1 MCTPPPAPAADSAAP
16 WTQHFSR
23 LRKFT
28 TTAEGQPA
36 RLGCLG
42 AVLVMVG
49 GLGAGSTKQHDPLLE
64 PIHLSWLRYG
74 HGLVLSSVLLWLGV
88 ALMLIAW
95 LLLGR
100 RVLTRDASEYTMV
113 ATTGFWLAPL
123 LLSAPVFSRD
133 TYSYLAQGALLRDGL
148 DPYSVAPVENP
159 NPLLDNVSPIWT
171 ITTAPYGPAFIMVAK
186 LTTMLVGNHV
196 IAGTMLLRL
205 CMLPGLALLIWAA
218 PRLARHLGAEG
229 STALWICVLNPL
241 VIIHLMGGVHNEM
254 LMVGLM
260 MAGIALTFERHHLT
274 GISLVAVAVAVKA
287 TAGIALPFLVW
298 VLLRHL
304 QDRRGYRP
312 LRAFAAAGAT
322 SVLIFVAVFAVLSGV
337 AGMGLGWLTALAGS
351 VKIINWLT
359 VPTAMANLVHAIGGW
374 FIPVNFY
381 AVLHV
386 TRTAGIVTITVA
398 LPLLWWRFRHNDRQA
413 LTGIAWAML
422 VVVLFVPS
430 ALPWYYSWPLAVV
443 SPLAQS
449 RPAIAVIAG
458 FSTWVMVIFKP
469 DGAHGMYSW
478 IHVLLATTCAVIAWY
493 ALYREPEQAGDTAAL
508 TRYAVNKLNKPW
520 LVPDAALHEPDGHAT
535 RQPGGR
541 CRWRP
546 GSRPW

>member
-1 MCTPPPAPAADSAAP
+1 MSTPTPTPTPGSV
-16 WTQHFSR
+16 TLRKQHFSR
-23 LRKFT
+23 LRQFI
-28 TTAEGQPA
+28 TTAEGRPA
-36 RLGCLG
+36 LLGCLG
-42 AVLVMVG
+42 AALITVG

-64 PIHLSWLRYG
+64 LIHLSWLRYG

-95 LLLGR
+95 LQLGR
-100 RVLTRDASEYTMV
+100 RVVTRDASEYTLV

-123 LLSAPVFSRD
+123 LLSVPIFSRD
-133 TYSYLAQGALLRDGL
+133 TYAYLAQGALLRDGL
-148 DPYSVAPVENP
+148 NPYAVTPVDNP
-159 NPLLDNVSPIWT
+159 NPLLDNVDQIWA
-171 ITTAPYGPAFIMVAK
+171 ITTAPYGPAFIMAAK
-186 LTTMLVGNHV
+186 LITMLVGNHV

-218 PRLARHLGAEG
+218 PRVARHLGAEG
-229 STALWICVLNPL
+229 PTALWICVLNPL

-298 VLLRHL
+298 VWMRHL
-304 QDRRGYRP
+304 HDRRGYRT
-312 LRAFAAAGAT
+312 LRAFAVAAAA
-322 SVLIFVAVFAVLSGV
+322 SVLIFVGVFAVLSGL

-351 VKIINWLT
+351 MKIINWLT
-359 VPTAMANLVHAIGGW
+359 VPTATANLVHAIGGW

-386 TRTAGIVTITVA
+386 TRAAGIVIIAVS

-422 VVVLFVPS
+422 VVVLFVPA

-449 RPAIAVIAG
+449 RPVIAAIAG
-458 FSTWVMVIFKP
+458 FSTWIMVIFKP

-478 IHVLLATTCAVIAWY
+478 IHVLLATTCAVIACS
-493 ALYREPEQAGDTAAL
+493 AIYRAPEPVGDTTQTSL
-508 TRYAVNKLNKPW
+508 IR
-520 LVPDAALHEPDGHAT
+520 
-535 RQPGGR
+535 RQ
-541 CRWRP
+541 
-546 GSRPW
+546 